1 MDKEKKN
8 KAVKAVGMAKAAA
21 PGKVVNGKKSDVR
34 LRYNKAVE
42 YGNYTLQLYRKAV
55 WDNEKGRVIDLDYIA
70 VRAAGEHFVAEIYE
84 HCDMFHYLKELVNED
99 KTGEFT
105 PYIVMLCRNIHFVST
120 SADSYFHNVVSLA
133 SSVSI
138 EPLILKEGFEM
149 SENVS
154 NVKFMEALKSIRE
167 KWIAK
172 RAEELAAMKEASD
185 GYSEEDARADAAAE
199 VAEEELRGR
208 FCRGL

>member
-1 MDKEKKN
+1 MDKEKNN
-8 KAVKAVGMAKAAA
+8 KTGKVAGMAKAAA
-21 PGKVVNGKKSDVR
+21 PGRAVNGKKSDVR
-34 LRYNKAVE
+34 LRYNKVVE

-55 WDNEKGRVIDLDYIA
+55 WDNEKNRVIDLDYIA
-70 VRAAGEHFVAEIYE
+70 VRAAGEHFLAEIYE
-84 HCDMFHYLKELVNED
+84 HCDMFHYLKELVNDD

-138 EPLILKEGFEM
+138 EPRILKEGFEI

-154 NVKFMEALKSIRE
+154 NAKFMDALKSIRE

-172 RAEELAAMKEASD
+172 REEELAAMKEASD
-185 GYSEEDARADAAAE
+185 EYSGEDERADAAAE
-199 VAEEELRGR
+199 VAEEELRE
-208 FCRGL
+208 